1 LKEKGVPDS
10 FSPAAV
16 LIIMR
21 SILVFGLMMVA
32 TPAAAQDALAS
43 KPPPQ
48 EQHTS
53 GSPAQKPPTNGK
65 PHEAVNP
72 EQLGVSLDRI
82 RLKFQRTGLFEPVFD
97 PDKLKL
103 STYIDVVGK
112 APPLRLF
119 GPEANV
125 KSELTSRAVPF
136 GGPTHRDMLQVMTPQ
151 EFRTPAMDM
160 TALLEWLAKQ
170 FGKDTKEE

>member
-1 LKEKGVPDS
+1 
-10 FSPAAV
+10 
-16 LIIMR
+16 MR
-21 SILVFGLMMVA
+21 SILVFGLMMLA
-32 TPAAAQDALAS
+32 TPAAAQEPS
-43 KPPPQ
+43 PPKPPPEDRRTSDSPPETPQ
-48 EQHTS
+48 TS
-53 GSPAQKPPTNGK
+53 GKPQ
-65 PHEAVNP
+65 EAVNP

-97 PDKLKL
+97 RDKLKL

-170 FGKDTKEE
+170 FNKDKEE